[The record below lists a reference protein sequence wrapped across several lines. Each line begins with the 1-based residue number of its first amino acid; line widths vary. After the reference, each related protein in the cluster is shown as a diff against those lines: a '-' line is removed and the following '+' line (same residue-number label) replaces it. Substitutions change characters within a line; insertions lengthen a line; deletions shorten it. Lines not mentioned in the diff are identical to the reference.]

1 MATLMQKIK
10 DIEDEMARTQK
21 NKATAHHLG
30 LLKAKLAKLRRDLLE
45 PTTKGGGGAG
55 EGFDVTKSGDA
66 RVGLVGFPS
75 VGKSTLL
82 NKLTGTFSEVASY
95 EFTTLTCIPGVI
107 VYRGAKI
114 QLLDLPGIIEGA
126 KDGKGRGRQVIST
139 ARTCNCIIIVLDAIK
154 PITHKRLIEKELEGF
169 GIRLNK
175 EPPNLTFRKKEKGGI
190 NFTST
195 VTNTHLDLETVKAIC
210 SEYRIHNADITL
222 RFDATADDL
231 IDVIEGSRV
240 YMPCIYAVNK
250 IDQITL
256 EELEI
261 LDKLPHYCPVSAHLE
276 WNLDGLLEKIWE
288 YLNLTRIYTK
298 PKGMNPDYEDPVILS
313 SKTRTVEDFL
323 LWFGGLARNTSPK
336 ELERSICLKMRML
349 FRSSKRCDAAG
360 TQKLCNLR
368 IMISIMGLQLL
379 RLIACTFQSIQHSFW
394 IGAIPASTKNL
405 SLPPTLCWGYRNLQ
419 VKDYMP
425 LPRCYAFAS
434 LPHFSRGWTMMVSD
448 RCKSADIF
456 KDTRARESK
465 LVVCDDLQLVSSN
478 VSRSIDRTASK

>member
-1 MATLMQKIK
+1 MTSTCNLHKFAFTDTQDPVRFTINNRKSTKTGVKAREPGPISSVSLSPSSPAYEEFVLPPPLRRRFGTPLLSATMATVMQKIK

-30 LLKAKLAKLRRDLLE
+30 LLKAKLAKLRREILT
-45 PTTKGGGGAG
+45 PASKGGGGAG

-107 VYRGAKI
+107 TYRGAKI

-139 ARTCNCIIIVLDAIK
+139 ARTCNCILIVLDAIK

-175 EPPNLTFRKKEKGGI
+175 EPPNLSFRRKDKGGI
-190 NFTST
+190 NLTST
-195 VTNTHLDLETVKAIC
+195 VTNTNLDLETVKAIC
-210 SEYRIHNADITL
+210 GEYRIHNADINL
-222 RFDATADDL
+222 RYDATADDL

-250 IDQITL
+250 IDQITF

-261 LDKLPHYCPVSAHLE
+261 LDKLPHYSPVSAHLE
-276 WNLDGLLEKIWE
+276 WNLDGLLEKVWE
-288 YLNLTRIYTK
+288 YLSLTRIYTK
-298 PKGMNPDYEDPVILS
+298 PKGMNPDYDDPVILS
-313 SKTRTVEDFL
+313 SKRRTVEDFCN
-323 LWFGGLARNTSPK
+323 RIHK
-336 ELERSICLKMRML
+336 DMLKQY
-349 FRSSKRCDAAG
+349 K
-360 TQKLCNLR
+360 
-368 IMISIMGLQLL
+368 
-379 RLIACTFQSIQHSFW
+379 
-394 IGAIPASTKNL
+394 
-405 SLPPTLCWGYRNLQ
+405 
-419 VKDYMP
+419 
-425 LPRCYAFAS
+425 
-434 LPHFSRGWTMMVSD
+434 
-448 RCKSADIF
+448 
-456 KDTRARESK
+456 
-465 LVVCDDLQLVSSN
+465 
-478 VSRSIDRTASK
+478 